1 MKPEIWMI
9 RRSPLVYSAASRLLV
24 RTRRAT
30 TPFKFLMFCAGDTRA
45 SLTAV
50 VNLLS
55 IELGAFYAA
64 AAAALLFYA
73 VYPGLK
79 LAKFEASLLN
89 QLAFCG

>member
-1 MKPEIWMI
+1 
-9 RRSPLVYSAASRLLV
+9 
-24 RTRRAT
+24 
-30 TPFKFLMFCAGDTRA
+30 MFYAGDTRA

-55 IELGAFYAA
+55 TELGAFYAA
-64 AAAALLFYA
+64 AAAALLLFYA